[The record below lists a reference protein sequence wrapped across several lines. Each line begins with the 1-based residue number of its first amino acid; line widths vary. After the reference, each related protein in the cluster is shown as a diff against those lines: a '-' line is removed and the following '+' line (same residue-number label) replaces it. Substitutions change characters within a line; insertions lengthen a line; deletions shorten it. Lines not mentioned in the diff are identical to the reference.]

1 MGAGM
6 KKELVT
12 IILGSDSDLPVLE
25 GGVNLLE
32 KAGVSYDIII
42 ASAHRALPFL
52 QKTIKTKE
60 KNGTKVFIAAAGMAA
75 ALPGVVAAETTVPV
89 IGIPIDGSALKG
101 ADALYSIV
109 QMPGGIPVATVAIG
123 KPGALNAAILAVEIL
138 AISDKKLK
146 VFLKNYRKDMYDVI
160 LKKSAKLKEKG
171 FKKYLED
178 QKK

>member
-1 MGAGM
+1 M

-12 IILGSDSDLPVLE
+12 IILGSDSDLAILE

-52 QKTIKTKE
+52 QKTIKAKE

-89 IGIPIDGSALKG
+89 IGIPIDSSALKG

-123 KPGALNAAILAVEIL
+123 KAGALNAAILAVEIL

-146 VFLKNYRKDMYDVI
+146 AFLKNYRKEMYDGI
-160 LKKSAKLKEKG
+160 LKKTAKLKEKG
-171 FKKYLED
+171 FRKYLAE